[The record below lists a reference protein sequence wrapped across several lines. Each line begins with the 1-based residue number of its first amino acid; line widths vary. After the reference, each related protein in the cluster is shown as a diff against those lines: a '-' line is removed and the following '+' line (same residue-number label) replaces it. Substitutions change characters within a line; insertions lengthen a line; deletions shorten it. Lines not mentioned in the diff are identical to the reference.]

1 MLLVKLPLWLVAL
14 SSEMMPLPLFSSFS
28 PVLLVKVEEKRA
40 LKFAIAECIL
50 EILEAAADAVITC
63 WRFVKQLMIE
73 FLASN

>member
-1 MLLVKLPLWLVAL
+1 MLLLWLVAL

-63 WRFVKQLMIE
+63 WRSMLYLVVSS
-73 FLASN
+73 ANY